1 MPGMGMDMGITQG
14 AALAG
19 SVMNSI
25 GSAQG
30 LRALARERRRQL
42 AETEALE
49 AENVRET
56 GASIA
61 NSNPSLLAERASA
74 DLAAPGQAYLEKL
87 STYQPIGLSVSQ
99 QTAAAPQLQA
109 GLRMAMDDNQTM
121 ARDNGDQVAAMGLR
135 TRQDE
140 LQDRRAGLRS
150 KGRRLA
156 ALYDLRDQQAA
167 QKGEGLRNGGN
178 MLVGLSG
185 MASGFGGAGGG
196 RKPIYDTP
204 T

>member
-1 MPGMGMDMGITQG
+1 MAGMGMDMGITQG

-30 LRALARERRRQL
+30 LRALAAERRRQL
-42 AETEALE
+42 AEQEKLE
-49 AENVRET
+49 KENVAAT

-61 NSNPSLLAERASA
+61 NSNPNLLAEQATA
-74 DLAAPGQAYLEKL
+74 DMAAPGQAYLEKL
-87 STYQPIGLSVSQ
+87 GTYQPVGLSISQ

-109 GLRMAMDDNQTM
+109 GLRIAMDDNQQL
-121 ARDNGDQVAAMGLR
+121 ARENGDEVAAMGLR
-135 TRQDE
+135 TRQADLE
-140 LQDRRAGLRS
+140 DRKAGIRS

-156 ALYDLRDQQAA
+156 ALYELRDQQAA
-167 QKGEGLRNGGN
+167 QRGEGLRNGGN

-185 MASGFGGAGGG
+185 MASGMSTGG